1 MRYIRLI
8 QQIRHWWLYLQYK
21 AGWVQTDTLRFESR
35 NGNVHIDVP
44 IRLIHEFKE
53 IFMENAY
60 GRGLGKPVPKKAI
73 IIDIGANVGFF
84 TLFAVSNY
92 PSARVY
98 SFEPVGANF
107 VQLKKN
113 ADLNPDFPISCC
125 NEAVY
130 DKCGQVQ
137 INYESAGEFSTTA
150 NVSASSGTTGHSENV
165 RCTTLESVFQRY
177 AIEICDLLKMDCE
190 GSEYAIVYS
199 CPKAILKRISQ
210 MAIEVHEGPA
220 PEDNIDALEQY
231 LSDKGYTTERYQRH
245 MLWAWR

>member
-8 QQIRHWWLYLQYK
+8 QQIRNWWLYLQYN

-107 VQLKKN
+107 VQLKKT
-113 ADLNPDFPISCC
+113 PI
-125 NEAVY
+125 
-130 DKCGQVQ
+130 
-137 INYESAGEFSTTA
+137 
-150 NVSASSGTTGHSENV
+150 
-165 RCTTLESVFQRY
+165 
-177 AIEICDLLKMDCE
+177 
-190 GSEYAIVYS
+190 
-199 CPKAILKRISQ
+199 
-210 MAIEVHEGPA
+210 
-220 PEDNIDALEQY
+220 
-231 LSDKGYTTERYQRH
+231 
-245 MLWAWR
+245 